1 MVRIDLSEYSERHA
15 VSRLIG
21 SLPGYVGAGRQLT
34 EPVRRRPHSVVLL
47 DEVEKAH
54 PDLFT
59 VLLQV
64 LDDGRGRTSGFASTV
79 PIMTGN
85 LSSDL
90 AGSSTHGAFGFVQP
104 ADELRERLMRR
115 LRASFRPE
123 LLSRIDEIVVFRPLE
138 ADQLDWITGLLP
150 VRAKRGSHAKGH
162 TVEFTPVRI
171 SELGYGPQFG
181 ARPLRRAIQRL
192 GFALG
197 DGLLRGLT
205 PLEALFAA
213 VAVFVVRPL
222 TGIGSLIRSTARG
235 RAALVFFDVR
245 GIGTL
250 DYLARELHQAGL
262 SGTGDAAGR
271 RERGRTCPGAC
282 GAERTAGGQKDPRQ
296 RARGETTNGE
306 YSTNGLFPRII
317 TSGGNGCDE
326 TGNPVQ

>member
-1 MVRIDLSEYSERHA
+1 MREKRSPGTQPDRPSGSFLFLGPTGVGKTELAQALAGDQDSMVRIDLSEYSERHA

-21 SLPGYVGAGRQLT
+21 SLPGYVGADRQLT

-79 PIMTGN
+79 PIMIGN

-123 LLSRIDEIVVFRPLE
+123 LLNRIDEIVVFRPLE

-150 VRAKRGSHAKGH
+150 VRAKRGSHAQGR

-171 SELGYGPQFG
+171 SELGFGPQFG
-181 ARPLRRAIQRL
+181 ARPAAAGDPATGLRPRRRSAARPHSARSPLRGRRGIRRPAAHRDRFAHPLHSPRPRRARVLRRARDRHSRL
-192 GFALG
+192 P
-197 DGLLRGLT
+197 RSRT
-205 PLEALFAA
+205 PPSRP
-213 VAVFVVRPL
+213 VRC
-222 TGIGSLIRSTARG
+222 R
-235 RAALVFFDVR
+235 
-245 GIGTL
+245 
-250 DYLARELHQAGL
+250 
-262 SGTGDAAGR
+262 
-271 RERGRTCPGAC
+271 
-282 GAERTAGGQKDPRQ
+282 
-296 RARGETTNGE
+296 
-306 YSTNGLFPRII
+306 
-317 TSGGNGCDE
+317 
-326 TGNPVQ
+326 